1 MPRAVYDCWES
12 RQWVRL
18 DTAGRAGKSL
28 LNLWFDNSRP
38 DACSPRFTSYS
49 AFHAIKKHYCRFIP
63 CNGRIQRTNSLEL
76 HKPCGH
82 QIASYGTIVLDLLYV
97 PYTGVKLPAY
107 RSDDAP
113 AAEALQVQGLLRF
126 AKRPE
131 AS

>member
-1 MPRAVYDCWES
+1 M
-12 RQWVRL
+12 
-18 DTAGRAGKSL
+18 TAGRAGSGYAWTL
-28 LNLWFDNSRP
+28 PEEQAR
-38 DACSPRFTSYS
+38 ACLIYGLTTAGLMPVLPRFTSYS

-63 CNGRIQRTNSLEL
+63 CNGRIQRINSLEL

-97 PYTGVKLPAY
+97 PFTGVKLPAY
-107 RSDDAP
+107 RSEDAP